1 LLAASYGQYVQRGG
15 SHEKAILLPAA
26 RRTPAHDRLHGRK
39 AADAGTVHPGC
50 ENRTADKLVI
60 RDGNSGQARTV
71 TKRDKIDEFLALVK
85 DVTFTP
91 QRDQADR
98 TGWRYQITLS
108 DGDREFRFTTESID
122 GTYYDTNPDI
132 RTIVDD
138 FYRGLDTTDD
148 E

>member
-1 LLAASYGQYVQRGG
+1 MKKLSFFLPLAVLLLMTACTDAKPRTLEQFIRDAKIGQ
-15 SHEKAILLPAA
+15 
-26 RRTPAHDRLHGRK
+26 
-39 AADAGTVHPGC
+39 
-50 ENRTADKLVI
+50 ADKLVI